1 MVDRGEEFWT
11 TVYEAFMNRDLN
23 RVAGEGGH
31 HAAASTAAG
40 GNYRKV
46 LELFRLPATDYQ
58 RFMDFLRHHDL
69 KP

>member
-1 MVDRGEEFWT
+1 
-11 TVYEAFMNRDLN
+11 MNRDLN
-23 RVAGEGGH
+23 RSQVKVVIRSGL
-31 HAAASTAAG
+31 SAAG